1 MKYEKYLLQV
11 CKSMLHDWEVVQC
24 CAGDC
29 RSVTGNILEQM
40 NVLDKSIWTMNYVA
54 TNCVENFKNALD
66 VPKDFVENS
75 KATTWFAIL
84 KNYKEKKSG
93 SINSKNE

>member
-1 MKYEKYLLQV
+1 MKYEKYLIQV

-24 CAGDC
+24 YAGDC

-40 NVLDKSIWTMNYVA
+40 NVLDKNIWTMNCVA
-54 TNCVENFKNALD
+54 TNCMENLKNALV

-75 KATTWFAIL
+75 KATTWFTIL
-84 KNYKEKKSG
+84 KKYKENKQ
-93 SINSKNE
+93 